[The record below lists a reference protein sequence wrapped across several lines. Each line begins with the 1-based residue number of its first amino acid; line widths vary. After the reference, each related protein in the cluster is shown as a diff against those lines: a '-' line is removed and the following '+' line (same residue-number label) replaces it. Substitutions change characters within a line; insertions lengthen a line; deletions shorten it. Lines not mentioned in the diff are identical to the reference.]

1 MKKRIKKWLKYILV
15 KYIPSSNQLAALE
28 ANRLSEYVTLN
39 YDCNQQLIILEEF
52 KESIIEHRKNQII
65 LKQLEI
71 EENKKEELALQRN
84 LVKLFA

>member
-1 MKKRIKKWLKYILV
+1 MKYILV
-15 KYIPSSNQLAALE
+15 KYIPSCNQLAALE